1 MQNGF
6 EHILETPNKKKKS
19 STPEYLQRYSDSA
32 LENFALANKDRTQD
46 VKQFLKDLFKNE
58 EIMAV
63 LVEIA
68 HLQVFSREMHKDL
81 QNNLPMLAA
90 LKQLKYFYCIPI
102 GQLVT
107 ALTGL
112 LEDMPSSGWWS
123 SMKNNVLDSEYCQ
136 MKTCD
141 FFKTEGKF
149 LSHPGSI
156 LFELVALP
164 RTGVMLHNNLICG
177 FHLKMYAAFY
187 TNLKLFFWNQ
197 MEFCTDHIRHYFTEH

>member
-6 EHILETPNKKKKS
+6 EHILETPNKRKKL
-19 STPEYLQRYSDSA
+19 STSEYLQQYSDSA
-32 LENFALANKDRTQD
+32 LENFALANKDKTQD

-68 HLQVFSREMHKDL
+68 HLQVFSRDLHEDL
-81 QNNLPMLAA
+81 QNNLAMLAA
-90 LKQLKYFYCIPI
+90 MKQLKYFYCIPI

-112 LEDMPSSGWWS
+112 LEDMPSSDWWS
-123 SMKNNVLDSEYCQ
+123 AVKINVLDSEYCQ

-141 FFKTEGKF
+141 FFKAEGKF
-149 LSHPGSI
+149 SSYRGSV
-156 LFELVALP
+156 LFELPALP
-164 RTGVMLHNNLICG
+164 QCCHTLELCCITICG
-177 FHLKMYAAFY
+177 RCF
-187 TNLKLFFWNQ
+187 
-197 MEFCTDHIRHYFTEH
+197 